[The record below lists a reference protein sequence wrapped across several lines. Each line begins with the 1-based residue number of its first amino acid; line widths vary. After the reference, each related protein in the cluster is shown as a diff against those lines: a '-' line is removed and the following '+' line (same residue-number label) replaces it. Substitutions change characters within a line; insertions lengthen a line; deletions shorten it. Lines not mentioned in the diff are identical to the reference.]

1 MPRSSFYHC
10 YRRHLDYDYDGQ
22 ANQPSADVY
31 HGGAREIITARNLV
45 KEQTMR
51 RRRRYNLGLRPLSQ
65 EIMRPEV
72 YRECVHYQKANIVP
86 KDLTT
91 YN

>member
-1 MPRSSFYHC
+1 MARPT
-10 YRRHLDYDYDGQ
+10 L
-22 ANQPSADVY
+22 NLY
-31 HGGAREIITARNLV
+31 HGGAREIITARNLL

-51 RRRRYNLGLRPLSQ
+51 RRRRYNLGLSPLNQ

-72 YRECVHYQKANIVP
+72 YRECVHYQKATIVLE
-86 KDLTT
+86 DLTT